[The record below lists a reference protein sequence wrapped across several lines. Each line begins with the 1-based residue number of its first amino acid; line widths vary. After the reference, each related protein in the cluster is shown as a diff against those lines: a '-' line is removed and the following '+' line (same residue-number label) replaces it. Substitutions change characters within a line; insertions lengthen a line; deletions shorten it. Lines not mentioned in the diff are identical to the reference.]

1 MFPRFLYQCSLLLC
15 AAYATIVAVMKFM
28 WDFFPQYDNDV
39 YFNIVFLSA
48 CVSVVYLITYLI
60 NKKRGIKLTYDFV
73 PKFGTKALLFVLC
86 ILFVYLIG
94 KSLLVNS
101 YYPFQW
107 EEQSPILLLFQIV
120 LGPIAEEFVF
130 RGIFL
135 KGLLSN
141 SKYPKWLSIVGVS
154 LLFAILHYDILSP
167 APVLEKFF
175 TFANALLLS
184 LFMSWLFYRTGN
196 LGNVILI
203 HICANAGSVLLQYL
217 FSECHVLMQ
226 EYAITLRVAGYGSVI
241 AAVLFVLFLNN
252 WRPVFSF
259 KMNPTDRASKKEISN

>member
-73 PKFGTKALLFVLC
+73 PEFGTKALLFALC

-107 EEQSPILLLFQIV
+107 EEQSPILLLFPIV

-184 LFMSWLFYRTGN
+184 LLISWIYYKSMN
-196 LGNVILI
+196 LGNVILV
-203 HICANAGSVLLQYL
+203 HVCANTVSLLLQYVISV
-217 FSECHVLMQ
+217 FNQQMQ
-226 EYAITLRVAGYGSVI
+226 EYAIALRVVGYGSVI

-252 WRPVFSF
+252 WQSGFSF
-259 KMNPTDRASKKEISN
+259 KTNPMNRVCKHKP